1 MSLDPPT
8 HLASL
13 QNNIRQRPIPWDG
26 QVRAG
31 ALTEDQLAKIKAVE
45 RAKKDARREIVE
57 ADLDGYRILFVSEE
71 GKPSAL
77 ELASKRAEVVQYILV
92 LLKDLLDSKRL
103 LSSVSHPAPAVGE
116 KLADQGAFFCVGK
129 QQACPPSRKPSSRM
143 EIRTSTSSRSWH
155 TPPALRTRY
164 PLLTSAVLASLMASS
179 RDESAAT
186 VKKALPHLYSYLSSL
201 TKNSDAGLQDIGV
214 LEYSSLL
221 YGSVSRQQFWAQRSE
236 TVEPLI
242 HILKTACGVTNGD
255 SSASLWSGTTG
266 VVKSLDG
273 SMGGGVGLQL
283 LYHVLLVM
291 WQLSFEAEDVG
302 DELNDSFASPK
313 EKTTRLLVSTLY
325 NLLRTNQKTLLPQAV
340 LVRLPALLQNLS
352 TRQFTDPDLQEEL
365 AALKDML
372 EEYTK
377 TKTTFDEY
385 VAEVQSGHLRWSPP
399 HRSTVFWAEN
409 ARKIIDYENGQVLKK
424 LAEIMSKPWDN
435 DKAVLAIA
443 CNDVGALV
451 KEVPEKRGHA
461 GEAGPQDEGDAA
473 DGRGG
478 REREVGEPE
487 GAGRVAQV

>member
-8 HLASL
+8 YLASL

-31 ALTEDQLAKIKAVE
+31 TLTEDQLARIKAVE

-57 ADLDGYRILFVSEE
+57 GDLDGYRILFVSEE
-71 GKPSAL
+71 GKPSVL
-77 ELASKRAEVVQYILV
+77 ELASKRTEVVQYILV
-92 LLKDLLDSKRL
+92 LLKDLLDGVPSLPKALFKNGDPYKHFLPL
-103 LSSVSHPAPAVGE
+103 LAHSSSPEDP
-116 KLADQGAFFCVGK
+116 
-129 QQACPPSRKPSSRM
+129 
-143 EIRTSTSSRSWH
+143 I
-155 TPPALRTRY
+155 
-164 PLLTSAVLASLMASS
+164 PLLTSTVLASLMASS

-242 HILKTACGVTNGD
+242 HILKTACGVANGD

-266 VVKSLDG
+266 VSKGLDG
-273 SMGGGVGLQL
+273 SLGGGVGLQL

-291 WQLSFEAEDVG
+291 WQLSFEAEEVG
-302 DELNDSFASPK
+302 DELNDEYDIIPLYTQLLRLSPK

-409 ARKIIDYENGQVLKK
+409 ARKIIDYENGEVLKK

-451 KEVPEKRGHA
+451 KEVPEKRGTLEKLGLKTRVMQLMA
-461 GEAGPQDEGDAA
+461 EADENVRWESLRAL
-473 DGRGG
+473 GG
-478 REREVGEPE
+478 WLKYSFENNDK
-487 GAGRVAQV
+487 